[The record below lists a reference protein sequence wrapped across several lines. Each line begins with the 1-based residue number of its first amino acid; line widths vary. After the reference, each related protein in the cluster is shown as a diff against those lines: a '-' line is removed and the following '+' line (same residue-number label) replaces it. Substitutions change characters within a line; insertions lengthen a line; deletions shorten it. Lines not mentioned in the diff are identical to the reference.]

1 MVVAVRSKAM
11 TTAKPL
17 PPTKR
22 PANFDLKK
30 GQAAAQKVIRENK
43 EWLKEMADK

>member
-1 MVVAVRSKAM
+1 M
-11 TTAKPL
+11 TTTNARPQIKKP
-17 PPTKR
+17 
-22 PANFDLKK
+22 AIFDLKK